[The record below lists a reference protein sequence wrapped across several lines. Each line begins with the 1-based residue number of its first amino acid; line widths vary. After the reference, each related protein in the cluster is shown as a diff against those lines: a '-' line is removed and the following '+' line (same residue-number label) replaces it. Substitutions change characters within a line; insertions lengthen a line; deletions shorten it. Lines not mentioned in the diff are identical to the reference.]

1 MAINEDVMTIIRIL
15 NEEGFGVLAGDL
27 MVEISQGRDQRAFDE
42 EALDTEKADYDARE
56 PVAPEDQLPAAMQ
69 ILHRR
74 LVAPAKALAEAER
87 MLGELGKGKPIRI
100 RFVDPVEGTDRLA
113 TARDDNPNF
122 PLGRDDIGQSDVADK
137 LDELLARIATP
148 GAIV

>member
-27 MVEISQGRDQRAFDE
+27 MVEISQGRDPRELDE
-42 EALDTEKADYDARE
+42 EELDTEKADYDARE
-56 PVAPEDQLPAAMQ
+56 PIAPEDQLPAAMQ

-74 LVAPAKALAEAER
+74 LVAPAKALAEAEHL
-87 MLGELGKGKPIRI
+87 LGELGKGKPVRI
-100 RFVDPVEGTDRLA
+100 RFVDPVEGIDRLA
-113 TARDDNPNF
+113 TARDDNPNS

>member
-1 MAINEDVMTIIRIL
+1 MAINEDVMTIISIL
-15 NEEGFGVLAGDL
+15 NDEGFGVLAGDL
-27 MVEISQGRDQRAFDE
+27 IVEISQGRDQRELSE
-42 EALDTEKADYDARE
+42 EALDTEKADYDALE
-56 PVAPEDQLPAAMQ
+56 PIAPEDQLPAAMQ

-87 MLGELGKGKPIRI
+87 LLGEFGKGKPVRI

-122 PLGRDDIGQSDVADK
+122 PLGRDEIGQSDVADK
-137 LDELLARIATP
+137 LEELLARIATP
-148 GAIV
+148 GTIV

>member
-1 MAINEDVMTIIRIL
+1 MAINEDVMTIISIL
-15 NEEGFGVLAGDL
+15 NGEGFSVLAGDL
-27 MVEISQGRDQRAFDE
+27 MVEISQGRDQRELDE

-56 PVAPEDQLPAAMQ
+56 PIAPEDQLTAAIQ

-87 MLGELGKGKPIRI
+87 LLGELSKGKPVRI

-137 LDELLARIATP
+137 LEELLARIATP
-148 GAIV
+148 GAII

>member
-1 MAINEDVMTIIRIL
+1 MAINEEVMTIIRIL

-27 MVEISQGRDQRAFDE
+27 MVEISQGRDQRELDE
-42 EALDTEKADYDARE
+42 ETLDTETADYDARE
-56 PVAPEDQLPAAMQ
+56 PIAPEDQLPAAMQ

-74 LVAPAKALAEAER
+74 LVAPAKALAEGER
-87 MLGELGKGKPIRI
+87 LLGELGQGKPVRI
-100 RFVDPVEGTDRLA
+100 RFVDPVEGIDRLA

-122 PLGRDDIGQSDVADK
+122 PLGRDDIGRSDVAEK
-137 LDELLARIATP
+137 LDELLAQIAAP

>member
-1 MAINEDVMTIIRIL
+1 MAINEEVMKIIRIL

-27 MVEISQGRDQRAFDE
+27 MVEISQGRDQRELDE
-42 EALDTEKADYDARE
+42 EALDTDTADYDARE
-56 PVAPEDQLPAAMQ
+56 PIAPEDQLPAAMQ

-74 LVAPAKALAEAER
+74 LVAPAMALAEAER
-87 MLGELGKGKPIRI
+87 LLGELGKGKPVRI
-100 RFVDPVEGTDRLA
+100 RFVDPVEGIDRLA
-113 TARDDNPNF
+113 TARDDNPSF
-122 PLGRDDIGQSDVADK
+122 PLGRDDIGRSDVADK

>member
-15 NEEGFGVLAGDL
+15 DEEGFGVLAGDL
-27 MVEISQGRDQRAFDE
+27 MVEISQGQDQRELDE
-42 EALDTEKADYDARE
+42 EALDTEEADYDARE
-56 PVAPEDQLPAAMQ
+56 PIAPEDQLPAAMQ

-74 LVAPAKALAEAER
+74 LVAPARALAEAER
-87 MLGELGKGKPIRI
+87 LLGQLGKGKPVRI

-113 TARDDNPNF
+113 TARDDNLNF

-137 LDELLARIATP
+137 LDGLLARIASP
-148 GAIV
+148 GAII

>member
-15 NEEGFGVLAGDL
+15 NEEGFGVLAGDV
-27 MVEISQGRDQRAFDE
+27 MVEISQGRDQRELDE
-42 EALDTEKADYDARE
+42 ESLDTEKADYDARE
-56 PVAPEDQLPAAMQ
+56 PIAPEDQLSAAMQ

-87 MLGELGKGKPIRI
+87 LLGEIGEGNPVRI
-100 RFVDPVEGTDRLA
+100 RFVDPVEGTDRLV
-113 TARDDNPNF
+113 TARDDNPDF

-137 LDELLARIATP
+137 LEKLLARIATP
-148 GAIV
+148 RAIV

>member
-1 MAINEDVMTIIRIL
+1 MPINRDVMTIIRIL
-15 NEEGFGVLAGDL
+15 NEEGFSLVAGEL
-27 MVEISQGRDQRAFDE
+27 MVEISQGTDDRELDG
-42 EALDTEKADYDARE
+42 EALDVEKADYDARE
-56 PVAPEDQLPAAMQ
+56 SIAPEDQLPVAMQ

-87 MLGELGKGKPIRI
+87 LLGELGKGKPVRI

-113 TARDDNPNF
+113 TARDDNPNY
-122 PLGRDDIGQSDVADK
+122 PLGRDDIGRSDIADK

-148 GAIV
+148 GAII

>member
-15 NEEGFGVLAGDL
+15 NEEGFSILAGDM
-27 MVEISQGRDQRAFDE
+27 MVEISQGRDQRELDE
-42 EALDTEKADYDARE
+42 EALDIEEADYDARE
-56 PVAPEDQLPAAMQ
+56 PIAPQDQLPAAMQ

-74 LVAPAKALAEAER
+74 LVAPARALAEAER
-87 MLGELGKGKPIRI
+87 LLGELGKGKPVRI
-100 RFVDPVEGTDRLA
+100 RFVDAVEGTDRLA

-122 PLGRDDIGQSDVADK
+122 PLGRDDIGHSDVADK

-148 GAIV
+148 GAII